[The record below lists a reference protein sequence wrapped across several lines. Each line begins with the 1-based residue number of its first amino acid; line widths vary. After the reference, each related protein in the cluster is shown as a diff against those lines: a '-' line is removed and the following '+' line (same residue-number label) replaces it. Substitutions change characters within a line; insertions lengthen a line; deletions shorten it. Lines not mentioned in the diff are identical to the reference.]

1 MEHYFDWFYH
11 LLINNDV
18 ADKDNALLWNLLL
31 NLVVVGT
38 IIWAL
43 DYILRKIIVGVFS
56 YFTNK
61 TKTTFDDFLV
71 RSSFP
76 KYIAHVIPFIII
88 RKLLPFLFDDFKALG
103 GFLISL
109 TDIYLILLLVWII
122 RSVIKSI
129 RDYLK
134 ILEEFKDKP
143 WDSYAQILVMFV
155 WFIGVLLIISEVAD
169 QSVLKFVTTLGAA
182 SAIILLIFKDTI
194 LGFVASIQ
202 VSVND
207 MVRIGDWIS
216 MSKYG
221 ADGDVIEINLTTVKV
236 SNWDKTITTI
246 PTYALISD
254 SFQNWRGMQE
264 TGGRRIK
271 RALHIKVNSIKF
283 MGEKDLERLSRI
295 QLITDYIDHRQ
306 KDIDN
311 FNSNNKIDKSL
322 LVNGRN
328 QTNMGLF
335 RKYTDM
341 YINGHPAVHKGMTI
355 MTRHLDPSPQG
366 IPLEI
371 YMFSKD
377 IRWVNYE
384 HIMADIF
391 EHLIAATAFFDLE
404 LFEYPTGKDVKS
416 LKNTPVQTQT
426 KD

>member
-11 LLINNDV
+11 ILTDNDV
-18 ADKDNALLWNLLL
+18 TDASSAVYLNLLF
-31 NLVVVGT
+31 NLAIFGT
-38 IIWAL
+38 AIWVIDFA
-43 DYILRKIIVGVFS
+43 LRKIIVSTFS
-56 YFTNK
+56 YLTNK
-61 TKTTFDDFLV
+61 TKTTFDDFLA
-71 RSSFP
+71 RSNFP
-76 KYIAHVIPFIII
+76 KYIAHVIPFILI
-88 RKLLPFLFDDFKALG
+88 RKMLPFLFKDFEVG
-103 GFLISL
+103 GQFLIDL

-143 WDSYAQILVMFV
+143 WDSYAQILIMVV
-155 WFIGVLLIISEVAD
+155 WFIGILLIISEVAD
-169 QSVLKFVTTLGAA
+169 QSVIKFVTTLGAA

-207 MVRIGDWIS
+207 MVRIGDWIT
-216 MSKYG
+216 MTKYG

-236 SNWDKTITTI
+236 RNWDKTITTI

-254 SFQNWRGMQE
+254 SFQNWRGME
-264 TGGRRIK
+264 EAGGRRIK
-271 RALHIKVNSIKF
+271 RALYIKANSIKF
-283 MGEKDLERLSRI
+283 MGMEDLERLSKI
-295 QLITDYIDHRQ
+295 QLISGYIDHRQ

-311 FNSNNKIDKSL
+311 FNKHHKIDKSL
-322 LVNGRN
+322 LINGRN

-341 YINGHPAVHKGMTI
+341 YISRHPAVHKKMTI
-355 MTRHLDPSPQG
+355 MTRHLNPSPEG

-391 EHLIAATAFFDLE
+391 EHLIAASAFFELE
-404 LFEYPTGKDVKS
+404 LFEHPTGKDVKS
-416 LKNTPVQTQT
+416 LKTSDAVSEI
-426 KD
+426 DL

>member
-11 LLINNDV
+11 LLITNNV
-18 ADKDNALLWNLLL
+18 AGKETALLWNLLF
-31 NLVVVGT
+31 NLAIYGT
-38 IIWAL
+38 IIWVL
-43 DYILRKIIVGVFS
+43 DFILRKLIERIFF
-56 YFTNK
+56 YFTVK

-71 RSSFP
+71 KSNFP

-88 RKLLPFLFDDFKALG
+88 RKTLPFLFKDFDSWG
-103 GFLISL
+103 EFFISL

-143 WDSYAQILVMFV
+143 WDSYAQILVIFV
-155 WFIGVLLIISEVAD
+155 WFIGILLIISEVAD
-169 QSVLKFVTTLGAA
+169 QSVIKFVTTLGAA

-216 MSKYG
+216 MTKYG

-236 SNWDKTITTI
+236 RNWDKTITTI

-254 SFQNWRGMQE
+254 SFQNWRGMEE

-271 RALHIKVNSIKF
+271 RALHVKVNSIKF
-283 MGEKDLERLSRI
+283 MDGKDLERLSKI
-295 QLITDYIDHRQ
+295 QLVTDYIDHRQ
-306 KDIDN
+306 RDIDK
-311 FNSNNKIDKSL
+311 FNKDNQIDKSL
-322 LVNGRN
+322 LINGRN

-341 YINGHPAVHKGMTI
+341 YINRHPAVHKGMTV

-391 EHLIAATAFFDLE
+391 EHLIAAAPYFELE
-404 LFEYPTGKDVKS
+404 LFEYPTGKDIEGLTPEIS
-416 LKNTPVQTQT
+416 LPKNNS
-426 KD
+426 